1 MASEIFNACLG
12 PPGWSRRRCICR
24 RRRRRWALRPPSSTS
39 WDSRTRSPW
48 ADQGGRFRG
57 WPQPSWVL
65 RCWWVRSRRE
75 DWDALKPESVRK
87 RSFFEWRPVRSQ
99 EMTNFFETSR
109 KINDRQRPLK
119 NQDQLVSRV
128 TSCENKKQ
136 PNAYQSSPIRRPKDI
151 CYLLLVTWAV
161 RVVQLNMIAG
171 WQKCPIFRLVTFK
184 RNLSKYFFCRKLQ
197 QI

>member
-48 ADQGGRFRG
+48 ADQGGRFRR

-119 NQDQLVSRV
+119 FNWSAEWQVVR
-128 TSCENKKQ
+128 TRN
-136 PNAYQSSPIRRPKDI
+136 SPTLTKAAQFGAQRTFAT
-151 CYLLLVTWAV
+151 CY
-161 RVVQLNMIAG
+161 
-171 WQKCPIFRLVTFK
+171 
-184 RNLSKYFFCRKLQ
+184 
-197 QI
+197 